1 MTSSLCRFFAAFM
14 GTVLFCIAN
23 IAISAISAAQQ
34 SGPPQPPSQRDDPAT
49 SGAGPTSGAP
59 GQHNYDPPKEG
70 STTYD
75 ARGVTTTQQNSDS
88 AKSNRAPRDPGNE
101 SMSATPPK

>member
-1 MTSSLCRFFAAFM
+1 MTSLLCRFFAAF
-14 GTVLFCIAN
+14 TVLFCIAN
-23 IAISAISAAQQ
+23 IALSTISAAQQ

-59 GQHNYDPPKEG
+59 GQYNYDPPKEG

-75 ARGVTTTQQNSDS
+75 ARGVTTTQQSSDNS
-88 AKSNRAPRDPGNE
+88 KSNRAPRDPGNE